1 MSGWRSSRR
10 RRWHGA
16 HHDLHRPQTASSL
29 RNLLSRV
36 WAHAGSAVVAG
47 LRKRV
52 RRMSSSGEGATH
64 SSLDRGHHLSPV
76 SLLARRQASE
86 QPKGDS
92 DPDSADIT
100 LGPGGEISGEMLRP
114 VLVRPRRPFPTAQ
127 KSNLCDVTGDRCA
140 QLEERDEMERELEM
154 LKKQIESSL
163 PPSPAR
169 KG

>member
-16 HHDLHRPQTASSL
+16 HHDLHRPQTAPL
-29 RNLLSRV
+29 GENLLCRA
-36 WAHAGSAVVAG
+36 WAHAGNAVVAG

-114 VLVRPRRPFPTAQ
+114 VLVRAPAAPFPLRKRAI
-127 KSNLCDVTGDRCA
+127 CVTSLAIVAHSWRRGTRWSASWRC
-140 QLEERDEMERELEM
+140 
-154 LKKQIESSL
+154 
-163 PPSPAR
+163 
-169 KG
+169 

>member
-1 MSGWRSSRR
+1 M
-10 RRWHGA
+10 
-16 HHDLHRPQTASSL
+16 
-29 RNLLSRV
+29 
-36 WAHAGSAVVAG
+36 VAG

-64 SSLDRGHHLSPV
+64 SSLDRVCQLSPT

-114 VLVRPRRPFPTAQ
+114 VLVCRPFSLRKRAI
-127 KSNLCDVTGDRCA
+127 CDVNGDRCA
-140 QLEERDEMERELEM
+140 QLEERA
-154 LKKQIESSL
+154 SSSGRWL
-163 PPSPAR
+163 CRS
-169 KG
+169 GGS

>member
-1 MSGWRSSRR
+1 M
-10 RRWHGA
+10 
-16 HHDLHRPQTASSL
+16 
-29 RNLLSRV
+29 
-36 WAHAGSAVVAG
+36 
-47 LRKRV
+47 

-64 SSLDRGHHLSPV
+64 SSLDRVCQLSPT

-114 VLVRPRRPFPTAQ
+114 VLVCPRRPFSLRKRAI
-127 KSNLCDVTGDRCA
+127 CDVNGDRCA

-154 LKKQIESSL
+154 LKKQIESNL